1 MRNTMDYDKKSAT
14 NVLFVEFRKY
24 VIVGGIAFAVDFT
37 TLFLLTSVFHI
48 HYLYSAAIGFVLGL
62 TCNYVLS
69 IRWVFSSR
77 NVSNR
82 YVEYGIFALIGV
94 VGLGLNEGVI
104 WLLTA
109 GGGLH
114 YTLSKIGAAGI
125 VFLWNFSCRKFLLFR

>member
-1 MRNTMDYDKKSAT
+1 MDYDKKSAT

>member
-1 MRNTMDYDKKSAT
+1 MDYDKKSAT

-77 NVSNR
+77 NVRNR

-109 GGGLH
+109 GSGFH